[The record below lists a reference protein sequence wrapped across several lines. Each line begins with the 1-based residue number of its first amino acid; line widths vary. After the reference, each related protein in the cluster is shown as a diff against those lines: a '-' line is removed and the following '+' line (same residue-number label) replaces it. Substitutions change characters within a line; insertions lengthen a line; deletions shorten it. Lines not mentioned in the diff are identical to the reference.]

1 MYSIYRSRRCRNRS
15 EPPGSDRSPRQ
26 RPPGS
31 TNRMRIR
38 VPQGAV
44 GGPQGSTVVAHDSC
58 FNPPTVLNFN
68 PWDSKA
74 SSLNLW
80 YIWNCIIVRNWRY
93 LASVCNF
100 ILVSHLTLEGRN
112 LSFIPIDDQSVIW
125 CTAFDDLNCT
135 CIQTLF
141 QNSAISLI

>member
-1 MYSIYRSRRCRNRS
+1 MTVNRVNRCKPVHINYYIYSIYRSRRCRNRS

-38 VPQGAV
+38 VPQGVV

-68 PWDSKA
+68 PWDSTA

-80 YIWNCIIVRNWRY
+80 YIYNCINLRNWRY
-93 LASVCNF
+93 LASICYF
-100 ILVSHLTLEGRN
+100 ILVLHLTREGRN
-112 LSFIPIDDQSVIW
+112 FV
-125 CTAFDDLNCT
+125 FY
-135 CIQTLF
+135 F
-141 QNSAISLI
+141 